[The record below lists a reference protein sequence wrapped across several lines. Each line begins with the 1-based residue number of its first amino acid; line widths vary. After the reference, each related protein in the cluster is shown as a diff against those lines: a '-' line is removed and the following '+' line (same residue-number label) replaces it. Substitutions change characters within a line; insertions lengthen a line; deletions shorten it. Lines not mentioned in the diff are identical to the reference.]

1 MREYKN
7 LVATLYLKNG
17 KAVKSIDNLEELEDT
32 KNLIKLYNDSG
43 IDKILIYDLSTE
55 DEEHELNIHTI
66 KELNRLLEIPLC
78 AGGNINRLEDVKK
91 LIYAG
96 CAKVVLMVQNLLPP
110 SLRWRRANVSVRK
123 RSSSP

>member
-96 CAKVVLMVQNLLPP
+96 CK
-110 SLRWRRANVSVRK
+110 
-123 RSSSP
+123 

>member
-96 CAKVVLMVQNLLPP
+96 GGEQTF
-110 SLRWRRANVSVRK
+110 R
-123 RSSSP
+123 

>member
-66 KELNRLLEIPLC
+66 KELF
-78 AGGNINRLEDVKK
+78 
-91 LIYAG
+91 
-96 CAKVVLMVQNLLPP
+96 
-110 SLRWRRANVSVRK
+110 
-123 RSSSP
+123 

>member
-96 CAKVVLMVQNLLPP
+96 CAKVVLNFKWFKTFYRPACDGGEQTF
-110 SLRWRRANVSVRK
+110 R
-123 RSSSP
+123 

>member
-7 LVATLYLKNG
+7 LGATLYLKNG

-78 AGGNINRLEDVKK
+78 AGGNINRLEETD
-91 LIYAG
+91 L
-96 CAKVVLMVQNLLPP
+96 CRM
-110 SLRWRRANVSVRK
+110 
-123 RSSSP
+123 

>member
-78 AGGNINRLEDVKK
+78 AGGNIKPLRGCQEVDLCRL
-91 LIYAG
+91 
-96 CAKVVLMVQNLLPP
+96 
-110 SLRWRRANVSVRK
+110 
-123 RSSSP
+123 

>member
-66 KELNRLLEIPLC
+66 KELNRLLC
-78 AGGNINRLEDVKK
+78 
-91 LIYAG
+91 
-96 CAKVVLMVQNLLPP
+96 
-110 SLRWRRANVSVRK
+110 RR
-123 RSSSP
+123 

>member
-91 LIYAG
+91 LP
-96 CAKVVLMVQNLLPP
+96 V
-110 SLRWRRANVSVRK
+110 VRK
-123 RSSSP
+123 LF

>member
-96 CAKVVLMVQNLLPP
+96 
-110 SLRWRRANVSVRK
+110 
-123 RSSSP
+123 

>member
-78 AGGNINRLEDVKK
+78 AGGNINRLPD
-91 LIYAG
+91 
-96 CAKVVLMVQNLLPP
+96 
-110 SLRWRRANVSVRK
+110 VRK
-123 RSSSP
+123 LF

>member
-1 MREYKN
+1 MREYKKSGCN
-7 LVATLYLKNG
+7 LIFKNG

-43 IDKILIYDLSTE
+43 IDKIPIYDLSTE

-78 AGGNINRLEDVKK
+78 AGGNINRLEDVKN
-91 LIYAG
+91 
-96 CAKVVLMVQNLLPP
+96 CPMPD
-110 SLRWRRANVSVRK
+110 VRK
-123 RSSSP
+123 LF

>member
-66 KELNRLLEIPLC
+66 KELNRLL
-78 AGGNINRLEDVKK
+78 RFRF
-91 LIYAG
+91 
-96 CAKVVLMVQNLLPP
+96 VQEVTLT
-110 SLRWRRANVSVRK
+110 A
-123 RSSSP
+123 

>member
-55 DEEHELNIHTI
+55 DEEHEPVSYTHLTLPT
-66 KELNRLLEIPLC
+66 KLE
-78 AGGNINRLEDVKK
+78 V
-91 LIYAG
+91 
-96 CAKVVLMVQNLLPP
+96 
-110 SLRWRRANVSVRK
+110 
-123 RSSSP
+123 

>member
-91 LIYAG
+91 LIY
-96 CAKVVLMVQNLLPP
+96 
-110 SLRWRRANVSVRK
+110 SLHPA
-123 RSSSP
+123 

>member
-43 IDKILIYDLSTE
+43 IDTILLYDLSTE

-66 KELNRLLEIPLC
+66 KAVSYTHL
-78 AGGNINRLEDVKK
+78 DVYKRQ
-91 LIYAG
+91 
-96 CAKVVLMVQNLLPP
+96 V
-110 SLRWRRANVSVRK
+110 RRSIR
-123 RSSSP
+123 

>member
-66 KELNRLLEIPLC
+66 KELNRLL
-78 AGGNINRLEDVKK
+78 
-91 LIYAG
+91 
-96 CAKVVLMVQNLLPP
+96 
-110 SLRWRRANVSVRK
+110 
-123 RSSSP
+123 

>member
-66 KELNRLLEIPLC
+66 KEP
-78 AGGNINRLEDVKK
+78 D
-91 LIYAG
+91 
-96 CAKVVLMVQNLLPP
+96 
-110 SLRWRRANVSVRK
+110 VRK
-123 RSSSP
+123 LF

>member
-32 KNLIKLYNDSG
+32 KNLIKLYNDSS
-43 IDKILIYDLSTE
+43 IDKIPIYDLSTE

-91 LIYAG
+91 LIMP
-96 CAKVVLMVQNLLPP
+96 V
-110 SLRWRRANVSVRK
+110 VRK
-123 RSSSP
+123 LF

>member
-66 KELNRLLEIPLC
+66 KELNRL
-78 AGGNINRLEDVKK
+78 
-91 LIYAG
+91 
-96 CAKVVLMVQNLLPP
+96 
-110 SLRWRRANVSVRK
+110 
-123 RSSSP
+123 

>member
-43 IDKILIYDLSTE
+43 IDKIMILHKRKSGT
-55 DEEHELNIHTI
+55 LN
-66 KELNRLLEIPLC
+66 LNPEFRIPDFFFNFPK
-78 AGGNINRLEDVKK
+78 A
-91 LIYAG
+91 
-96 CAKVVLMVQNLLPP
+96 NLLH
-110 SLRWRRANVSVRK
+110 
-123 RSSSP
+123 

>member
-96 CAKVVLMVQNLLPP
+96 CKGVI
-110 SLRWRRANVSVRK
+110 
-123 RSSSP
+123 